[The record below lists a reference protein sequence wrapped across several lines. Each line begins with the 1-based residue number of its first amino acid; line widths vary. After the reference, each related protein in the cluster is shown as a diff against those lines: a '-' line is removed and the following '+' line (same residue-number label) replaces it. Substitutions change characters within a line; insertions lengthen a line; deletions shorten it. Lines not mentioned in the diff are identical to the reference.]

1 MGDMS
6 EEEFNS
12 FFFKNRNKTEIFDL
26 INGSKKLFGSILLDV
41 LNDGYS
47 AVYSFFDA
55 NLFKR
60 GLGKN
65 LIIQTI
71 LTLKNKKVPYL
82 YLGYWI
88 KDSNKMNYKI
98 FFNSVELFKNGNW
111 IKKN

>member
-1 MGDMS
+1 MMVTLQYTV
-6 EEEFNS
+6 FLMQ
-12 FFFKNRNKTEIFDL
+12 IFL
-26 INGSKKLFGSILLDV
+26 
-41 LNDGYS
+41 
-47 AVYSFFDA
+47 
-55 NLFKR
+55 KR

-98 FFNSVELFKNGNW
+98 FFIVLSFSKMEIG
-111 IKKN
+111 